1 MEFTNQA
8 KKALDD
14 GKKVSGKLKQN
25 YVGTEH
31 VLIGLVRQ
39 TDSLASK
46 VLTQAGVTEQGLIGL
61 IEELISP
68 GNGVVLAE
76 RDGYTPKLQ
85 KMIEQAEQEASLCGM
100 DEIGTEHLLM
110 AMLKMQD
117 AAGSRILAS
126 MNVEPQK
133 IFPEIISAMGRE
145 GITYRE

>member
-61 IEELISP
+61 ILSLIH
-68 GNGVVLAE
+68 
-76 RDGYTPKLQ
+76 
-85 KMIEQAEQEASLCGM
+85 I
-100 DEIGTEHLLM
+100 
-110 AMLKMQD
+110 
-117 AAGSRILAS
+117 
-126 MNVEPQK
+126 
-133 IFPEIISAMGRE
+133 
-145 GITYRE
+145 